1 MLSQIHDPIGTPPH
15 TRAATA
21 PCASVRKATVEERKL
36 AQATDRHAMR
46 AARILEDTMSLYAL
60 LAAPADVFYV
70 VQSTGARGRR
80 EHRLSS
86 VLYQTRPHA
95 RAELLR
101 LSAACP
107 GDYAV
112 WKGTTHIEPPE
123 WGHVVMLADGTL
135 VPPGAAHATVSAA
148 P

>member
-1 MLSQIHDPIGTPPH
+1 MLSQIHDEIGTPPH

-21 PCASVRKATVEERKL
+21 PVSAGAQARPRVHRCASVRKATVEERKL

-80 EHRLSS
+80 EHHLSS
-86 VLYQTRPHA
+86 VLSQTRPHA
-95 RAELLR
+95 RAELVR
-101 LSAACP
+101 LSAARP

-123 WGHVVMLADGTL
+123 WGHVV
-135 VPPGAAHATVSAA
+135 
-148 P
+148 